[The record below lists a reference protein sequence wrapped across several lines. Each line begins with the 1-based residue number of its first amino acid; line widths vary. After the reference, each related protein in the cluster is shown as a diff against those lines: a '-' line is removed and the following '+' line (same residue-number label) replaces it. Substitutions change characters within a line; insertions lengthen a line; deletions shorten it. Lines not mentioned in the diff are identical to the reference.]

1 MNTKGTVQLYIA
13 PGDTDSFELEIPGRS
28 RRPTTAAPQYYY
40 KLEEPPPVL
49 SSSRSV
55 NYRWAHGSAKR
66 GVELQERVATVEACV
81 LDERMY
87 DAALPNLEIGEE
99 EGDDAT
105 YRRQQR
111 LSFVNKV

>member
-1 MNTKGTVQLYIA
+1 M
-13 PGDTDSFELEIPGRS
+13 
-28 RRPTTAAPQYYY
+28 
-40 KLEEPPPVL
+40 
-49 SSSRSV
+49 
-55 NYRWAHGSAKR
+55 
-66 GVELQERVATVEACV
+66 ELQERVATVEACV

-87 DAALPNLEIGEE
+87 DAALPNPEMGEE